1 MQLHNPPPLAQ
12 PPLLLPSP
20 VPDTPGGQPALADG
34 LELHQALVV
43 VHQLHQLRRDG
54 GALPQE
60 GRGQPGGS
68 GPPPV
73 RLPQTANPLARR
85 GGGGGGDRFPG
96 GRFGGE
102 GLRRGL
108 SANFEMWRSLHLALN
123 FSTGTILGSR
133 PARPFRPQAPRAK

>member
-85 GGGGGGDRFPG
+85 GGGGGGTVFQAVALAARDCDGACPPTSRC
-96 GRFGGE
+96 GE
-102 GLRRGL
+102 VFTLL
-108 SANFEMWRSLHLALN
+108 
-123 FSTGTILGSR
+123 
-133 PARPFRPQAPRAK
+133 